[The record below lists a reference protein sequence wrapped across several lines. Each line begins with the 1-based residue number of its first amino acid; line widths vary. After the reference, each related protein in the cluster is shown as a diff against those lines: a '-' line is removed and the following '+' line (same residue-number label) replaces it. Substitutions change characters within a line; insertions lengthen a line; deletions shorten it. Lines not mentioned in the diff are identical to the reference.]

1 MGIGVEPKED
11 FLFPDERNVDYR
23 VILLLC
29 MVNCPRSVE
38 LAASLG
44 GIAVLFALG
53 LVTGVDVWTVSV
65 EVLSTPFVVV
75 FFEGAV
81 SVAIFTVV
89 VGVTGLVVVYDVWG
103 GTDTE
108 PVHQGPEVRAVVPVY
123 RDAEVLDV
131 SVESLLESD
140 YEDLSVAVVTE
151 PDDPETRGRAQELA
165 EENDEVDVLVNGDP
179 GSKGTAINHA
189 VRESDAEYFAV
200 FDADERVSPDF
211 VPTAMGEV
219 LDGAEVFQGRRVP
232 RAVGPVETIAYC
244 ERLVVHTGYAF
255 GELFGFTNCLSAS
268 TVFTSDAFDTVGGYE
283 DNLTEDIEFAH
294 ACNRADLP
302 IVHDRSATN
311 TMEAPHTVRDLWGQR
326 KRWRIGHVEV
336 FQSRIRELFDGEARL
351 SDLNA
356 VGRASGAIVGGA
368 LLLVV
373 LAHMFVLVSQ
383 GVESAALVPFALL
396 FATTAAVW
404 TKDARDGR
412 VGLPSW
418 TVALAPT
425 VYLLH
430 GALTVKSSLEYY
442 LTWEG
447 EWYQVTKTGS

>member
-1 MGIGVEPKED
+1 LIKMNIIVPCMAQ
-11 FLFPDERNVDYR
+11 FPR
-23 VILLLC
+23 V
-29 MVNCPRSVE
+29 VE
-38 LAASLG
+38 LLASLG
-44 GIAVLFALG
+44 GIVVLFAAG
-53 LVTGVDVWTVSV
+53 LVTGVDVWMVSV
-65 EVLSTPFVVV
+65 EILSTPLI
-75 FFEGAV
+75 FFEGTV

-89 VGVTGLVVVYDVWG
+89 VGVTGLVVVNDVWNLWG
-103 GTDTE
+103 DDGAE
-108 PVHQGPEVRAVVPVY
+108 PVHEGPELRAVVPVY
-123 RDAEVLDV
+123 RDADVLEV
-131 SVESLLESD
+131 SVGSLLESD
-140 YEDLSVAVVTE
+140 YDDLTVAVVTE
-151 PDDPETRGRAQELA
+151 PDDPETRRRARELA
-165 EENDEVDVLVNGDP
+165 DEHDRVDHLVNGDP

-189 VRESDAEYFAV
+189 VEESDADFFAV

-211 VPTAMGEV
+211 VPTAMGEL

-232 RAVGPVETIAYC
+232 RAVGPVETLAYC

-268 TVFTSDAFDTVGGYE
+268 TLFTRDAFETVGGYD

-294 ACNRADLP
+294 SCNRADLP
-302 IVHDRSATN
+302 ITHDRSATN
-311 TMEAPHTVRDLWGQR
+311 TMEAPHTLRDLWGQR

-336 FQSRIRELFDGEARL
+336 FQSRVRELFDGEARL
-351 SDLNA
+351 GDLSA
-356 VGRASGAIVGGA
+356 VGRASGAIAGGA

-373 LAHMFVLVSQ
+373 AAHIIVLVSQ
-383 GVESAALVPFALL
+383 GVESAAVVPFGLL

-404 TKDARDGR
+404 TKDALDGHL
-412 VGLPSW
+412 GLPSW

>member
-1 MGIGVEPKED
+1 
-11 FLFPDERNVDYR
+11 
-23 VILLLC
+23 

-44 GIAVLFALG
+44 GIVFLFALG
-53 LVTGVDVWTVSV
+53 LVTGIDVWTVSV
-65 EVLSTPFVVV
+65 EILSTPLI
-75 FFEGAV
+75 FFEGTV
-81 SVAIFTVV
+81 SVAIFTLV
-89 VGVTGLVVVYDVWG
+89 VGVTGLVVVNDVWG

-108 PVHQGPEVRAVVPVY
+108 SVYEGPEVRAVVPVY

-131 SVESLLESD
+131 SVGSLLESE
-140 YEDLSVAVVTE
+140 YENLTVAVVTE
-151 PDDPETRGRAQELA
+151 PDDPETRRRAKELA
-165 EENDEVDVLVNGDP
+165 EEHEAVDYLVNGDP
-179 GSKGTAINHA
+179 GSKGSAINHA
-189 VRESDAEYFAV
+189 VEESDAEYFAV

-211 VPTAMGEV
+211 IPTAMGEL

-232 RAVGPVETIAYC
+232 RAVGPVETLAYC
-244 ERLVVHTGYAF
+244 ERLVVHSGYAF

-268 TVFTSDAFDTVGGYE
+268 TVFTREAFETVGGYE

-311 TMEAPHTVRDLWGQR
+311 TMEAPHTYLDLWGQR
-326 KRWRIGHVEV
+326 KRWRIGHVQV
-336 FQSRIRELFDGEARL
+336 FQSRLRELFDGDVRL
-351 SDLNA
+351 GDLNS

-373 LAHMFVLVSQ
+373 VSHMVVLVSQ
-383 GVESAALVPFALL
+383 GVESAALAPFGLL
-396 FATTAAVW
+396 FATLCAVW
-404 TKDARDGR
+404 TKDMRDGHL
-412 VGLPSW
+412 GLPSW
-418 TVALAPT
+418 TVFLAPT